1 MIRKL
6 VGRPNRDPQ
15 EGARCAR
22 VESPSMPRQM
32 RQADLMPAQG
42 GGTRADASRT
52 AEPLITAAR
61 PVGRAPVAPVSSSP
75 ELRLQRGTAGRKRQ
89 GGDRSPRPPPSLRS
103 GAPPCRLAPRG
114 SGPRPVPGSPG
125 PTREPAQNGPNN
137 EGRKMSSTEEVHL
150 IREVAICYAGCAKAR
165 GARRRRLPRRRR
177 ATSAVAS
184 TTTREHFLA
193 FYLDGRHRRLPSA
206 IAARRLARASGW
218 RARRAG
224 ERSSAAPRRCTT
236 PRAGMMAS
244 EIAVRTTLARLS
256 SVPLGTR
263 GEAGRHDD
271 VRPN

>member
-114 SGPRPVPGSPG
+114 SGPRPVPAGSPG

-165 GARRRRLPRRRR
+165 EQEDGDSRGGGALLPPSRPRRRVSTSSPSTSTVATAGCR
-177 ATSAVAS
+177 A
-184 TTTREHFLA
+184 
-193 FYLDGRHRRLPSA
+193 RL
-206 IAARRLARASGW
+206 RLAAW
-218 RARRAG
+218 RARAAGVRAEPVSG
-224 ERSSAAPRRCTT
+224 LPLLRVDVPRRA
-236 PRAGMMAS
+236 PA
-244 EIAVRTTLARLS
+244 
-256 SVPLGTR
+256 
-263 GEAGRHDD
+263 
-271 VRPN
+271 